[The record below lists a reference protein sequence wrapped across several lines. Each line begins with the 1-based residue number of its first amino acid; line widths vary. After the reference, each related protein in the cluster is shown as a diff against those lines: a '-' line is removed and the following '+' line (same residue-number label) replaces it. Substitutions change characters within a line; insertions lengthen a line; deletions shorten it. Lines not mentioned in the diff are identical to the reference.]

1 MSEDRYC
8 LLEGQKDGLPA
19 VIVID
24 REAFTPERR
33 GHQWH
38 LSVMMDCQELADQ
51 GMPTREE
58 SLVLD
63 REGDRVEAIVQATS
77 RGIFMA
83 RVTCHGTRQL
93 LFRVSDPAIVAKA
106 LQDEIARNQN
116 ERPWDFRM
124 WEDVEWK
131 EAEWYAHAIQAG

>member
-1 MSEDRYC
+1 MNEERYS
-8 LLEGQKDGLPA
+8 LVEGQKDGLPA

-58 SLVLD
+58 YLVLD
-63 REGDRVEAIVQATS
+63 REGDRVEAIVKAT
-77 RGIFMA
+77 GGGFFMA
-83 RVTCHGTRQL
+83 RITWHGTRQL
-93 LFRVSDPAIVAKA
+93 LFRVSDPATVANA
-106 LQDEIARNQN
+106 LQDDIARSQN

-124 WEDVEWK
+124 WEDVEWT
-131 EAEWYAHAIQAG
+131 EAEWYANAIQAG